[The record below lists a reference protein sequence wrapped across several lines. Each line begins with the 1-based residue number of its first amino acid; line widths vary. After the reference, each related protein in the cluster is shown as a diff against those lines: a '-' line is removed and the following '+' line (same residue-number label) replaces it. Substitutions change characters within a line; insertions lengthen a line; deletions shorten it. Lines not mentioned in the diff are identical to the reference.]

1 MDLSTI
7 DISGGYEQVLAIIEQ
22 FAAYGPFAG
31 ILLTMI
37 EAFFPPLPLVV
48 FVTINVFAYGFWQG
62 YIYSFIGTFV
72 GSYIMF
78 LLIRRFGKS
87 HFANMIHRNKRFENL
102 LHWIK
107 DKGFMPVFILL
118 TFPFTPSIIVC
129 GLSGLADVRTEEYA
143 IALFMGKLV
152 MVFSLSFIGYNV
164 RSFIEQPIRSVIFI
178 IAIMSLSFIG
188 KRFVLWYERKVEEH
202 RLKKS

>member
-1 MDLSTI
+1 MDIGSI
-7 DISGGYEQVLAIIEQ
+7 DINGWYEQLLLIVEQ

-37 EAFFPPLPLVV
+37 EAFFPPFPLVV
-48 FVTINVFAYGFWQG
+48 FVTINVFAYGFWPG

-87 HFANMIHRNKRFENL
+87 HFANLIHRNRRFEKL

-107 DKGFMPVFILL
+107 EKGFMPVFILM
-118 TFPFTPSIIVC
+118 TFPFTPSIVVC
-129 GLSGLADVRTEEYA
+129 GLSGLADVRKEEYA

-152 MVFSLSFIGYNV
+152 MVFSLSFIGYNL
-164 RSFIEQPIRSVIFI
+164 RSFIEQPMKSVMFI
-178 IAIMSLSFIG
+178 LATIVLSFAG
-188 KRFVLWYERKVEEH
+188 KKFVQWYE
-202 RLKKS
+202 KKTTKYY